1 MPSQYLVTDPKSYY
15 ATVEY
20 VARGLDPTETNLVVP
35 DPDQSQNTICLA
47 VFPRIKAIGIKNR
60 CRIRDI
66 PGNIKYIVAPPRMQ
80 MYIDCAA

>member
-35 DPDQSQNTICLA
+35 DPDQSQNTICSCCLSSH
-47 VFPRIKAIGIKNR
+47 KSHWH
-60 CRIRDI
+60 
-66 PGNIKYIVAPPRMQ
+66 Q
-80 MYIDCAA
+80 ESL